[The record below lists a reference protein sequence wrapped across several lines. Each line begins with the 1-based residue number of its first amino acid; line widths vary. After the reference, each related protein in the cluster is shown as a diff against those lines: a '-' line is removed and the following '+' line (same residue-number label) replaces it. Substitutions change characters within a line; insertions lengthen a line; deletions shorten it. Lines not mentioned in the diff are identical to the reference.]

1 MEICRE
7 ETLSKPKCMNTSIC
21 LSVFK
26 PIQVR
31 TANYRHLWSTVDPLM
46 LGGSK
51 SSYIFRFVYV
61 ICVTFSYHQALIK
74 GLKLIYRDR
83 NFVTLN

>member
-1 MEICRE
+1 METCWE
-7 ETLSKPKCMNTSIC
+7 ETLSKPKCLNTSIC
-21 LSVFK
+21 LSFFK

-74 GLKLIYRDR
+74 GLKLIYIDR